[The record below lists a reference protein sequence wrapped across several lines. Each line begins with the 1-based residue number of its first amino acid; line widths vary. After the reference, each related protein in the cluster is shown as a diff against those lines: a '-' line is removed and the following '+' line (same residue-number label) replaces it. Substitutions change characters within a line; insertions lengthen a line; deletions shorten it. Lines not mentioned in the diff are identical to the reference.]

1 MKNIKFYKEILYFES
16 NARKVTIYTQN
27 GEHYTFNGKLS
38 EIEQKMSDGKIPFLR
53 VHQSY
58 LVNYYLIRSRTKI
71 EITLVNGKKL
81 PISEER
87 QKYFNQ
93 QYSHLLG
100 GEINV

>member
-1 MKNIKFYKEILYFES
+1 MKNIKFYVKRFYTLKAMPGKLQYI
-16 NARKVTIYTQN
+16 RKTGSI
-27 GEHYTFNGKLS
+27 TFNGKLS

>member
-1 MKNIKFYKEILYFES
+1 MVSCF
-16 NARKVTIYTQN
+16 
-27 GEHYTFNGKLS
+27 
-38 EIEQKMSDGKIPFLR
+38 FLCPDADCSR
-53 VHQSY
+53 I
-58 LVNYYLIRSRTKI
+58 NLIRSRTKI
-71 EITLVNGKKL
+71 EITLANGKKL

>member
-1 MKNIKFYKEILYFES
+1 
-16 NARKVTIYTQN
+16 
-27 GEHYTFNGKLS
+27 
-38 EIEQKMSDGKIPFLR
+38 MSDGKIPFLR
-53 VHQSY
+53 VHQSS
-58 LVNYYLIRSRTKI
+58 LVNYYMIRSRTKI